1 MMMCTHAPCTGASSA
16 IMWVFSKAEELG
28 ASSVAWKTNMPFDFE
43 GVALAGTEDH
53 LQPRDSCHCKS

>member
-1 MMMCTHAPCTGASSA
+1 
-16 IMWVFSKAEELG
+16 MWVFSKAEELG